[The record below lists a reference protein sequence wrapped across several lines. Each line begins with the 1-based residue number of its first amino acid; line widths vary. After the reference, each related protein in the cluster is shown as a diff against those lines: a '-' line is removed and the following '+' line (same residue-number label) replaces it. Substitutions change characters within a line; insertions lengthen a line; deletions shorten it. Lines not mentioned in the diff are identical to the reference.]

1 MVRNSG
7 SMKTYKTQWKCSFA
21 YVQVPVLLQ
30 PNAKPPISIA
40 SEFFYVWKAKYE
52 MFSPSCLFI
61 QKGKYTNLDLQFSF
75 YLSWQT
81 FHINTERIFSFFLT
95 VV

>member
-1 MVRNSG
+1 MFVLP
-7 SMKTYKTQWKCSFA
+7 YI
-21 YVQVPVLLQ
+21 QVPLLLL
-30 PNAKPPISIA
+30 PKRKTICINCLCIS
-40 SEFFYVWKAKYE
+40 SEFLYVYKAKYE
-52 MFSPSCLFI
+52 IFSPSCLFI

-81 FHINTERIFSFFLT
+81 FHINTENFSFFLT

>member
-1 MVRNSG
+1 MFVHLYSG
-7 SMKTYKTQWKCSFA
+7 PTAATAKRKTICINC
-21 YVQVPVLLQ
+21 LC
-30 PNAKPPISIA
+30 IS
-40 SEFFYVWKAKYE
+40 SEFLYAYKAKYE
-52 MFSPSCLFI
+52 IFSPSCLFI